1 METKKLKIK
10 SPQIFED
17 ESILQK
23 NSCSLWTVFI
33 VLILIFL
40 IVLALLLYA
49 KIKNLGFS
57 AKTKTETSEIT
68 NTNNPQ
74 NDLSS
79 KVIGESIILT
89 IKEGDLDSAIK
100 SAQDFPLK
108 NPSLKILSSKIL
120 IAGKT
125 SNNILGFNVEVGI
138 VPKVKDGS
146 LTYDIT
152 EIKTAGVNAPK
163 KISDQVNKNMSSYLT
178 KLIPSTS
185 SVVVSEV
192 KLFDSYLE
200 VTGTKK

>member
-1 METKKLKIK
+1 METRKSKAK

-17 ESILQK
+17 EPILQK
-23 NSCSLWTVFI
+23 NSCSLWAVFI
-33 VLILIFL
+33 ILILIFL
-40 IVLALLLYA
+40 TVLALLLYT

-57 AKTKTETSEIT
+57 TKTKTETSET
-68 NTNNPQ
+68 ANTNDLQ
-74 NDLSS
+74 KDLSN
-79 KVIGESIILT
+79 KITGESIVLT

-100 SAQDFPLK
+100 SAKDFPLK

-138 VPKVKDGS
+138 TPKVLDGA
-146 LTYDIT
+146 LAYDIT

-163 KISDQVNKNMSSYLT
+163 KISDQVNKSMSSYLT
-178 KLIPSTS
+178 NLIPSTS

-192 KLFDSYLE
+192 KLFDTYLE
-200 VTGTKK
+200 VIGTKK